1 MKKIIIEELKKYK
14 YLLIIQIILVAIN
27 CFLLAYIPKT
37 IGLIIDDFFNFEEN
51 VDIIEKY
58 IILLLIVSIFF
69 IIIRLLYRVN
79 TRYVTVKFHNNLIK
93 RTYNLFLDTKMKE
106 IQNIKNGELM
116 SYFIKDTRE
125 IRENLYGFM
134 SLGLRI
140 FFSFFVAIYY
150 MIKDVNIT
158 LTFFTLIPV
167 FFSIIIIMR
176 ITKKLEQEF
185 KKSQKSFTQMSE
197 YIQESTDSI
206 RTTKAYSCEE
216 RQIEEFKKKGKQVQ
230 KNNNNVDLCTNLLDF
245 TITLCTGFCYTI
257 LITYGS
263 KLVLDGKITVGELVA
278 CQGYIDLFLRPIF
291 WIPRVI
297 SKNKRAKT
305 STQRLDKLLLLEKE
319 NNNFENQNG
328 ILEGNITIKDLTFSY
343 SKHSKPVLKNINLN
357 IEKGSTLG
365 IIGKI
370 GSGKTTLASLIIR
383 LYDIPN
389 QKILIDGQD
398 INEINLKSLRE
409 QICYITQESFIF
421 SDTIQE
427 NIQLF
432 EPKDILE
439 VEESTKKSIFY
450 DDLTQMEK
458 GIKTIVGERGV
469 DLSGG
474 QKQRVSISRAFLKKS
489 KILIL
494 DDVFSALDYK
504 TEANLLKNIKEETK
518 DKTCIIISNRISN
531 IRHSDNIIVIDEGR
545 IVEQGT
551 HKQLV
556 NKKGE
561 YYTFYKQQVKEKM
574 YHNKSK

>member
-58 IILLLIVSIFF
+58 IILLLIASIFF

-79 TRYVTVKFHNNLIK
+79 TRYVIVKFHNNLIK

-297 SKNKRAKT
+297 SKNKRAKI

-319 NNNFENQNG
+319 NNNFESQNG

-561 YYTFYKQQVKEKM
+561 YYTFYKQQVKEKI

>member
-51 VDIIEKY
+51 VDIIQKY

-79 TRYVTVKFHNNLIK
+79 TRYVIVKFHNNLIK

>member
-14 YLLIIQIILVAIN
+14 YLLIIQIVLVAIN

-51 VDIIEKY
+51 VDIIQKY

-79 TRYVTVKFHNNLIK
+79 TRYVIVKFHNNLIK

-297 SKNKRAKT
+297 SKNKRAKI

-319 NNNFENQNG
+319 NNNFESQNG

>member
-14 YLLIIQIILVAIN
+14 YLLIIQIVLVAIN

-58 IILLLIVSIFF
+58 IILLLIASIFF

-79 TRYVTVKFHNNLIK
+79 TRYVIVKFHNNLIK

-297 SKNKRAKT
+297 SKNKRAKI

-319 NNNFENQNG
+319 NNNFESQNG

>member
-58 IILLLIVSIFF
+58 IILLLIASIFF

-79 TRYVTVKFHNNLIK
+79 TRYVIVKFHNNLIK
-93 RTYNLFLDTKMKE
+93 RTYNLFLDTTMKE

-245 TITLCTGFCYTI
+245 TITLCTGFVI
-257 LITYGS
+257 L
-263 KLVLDGKITVGELVA
+263 
-278 CQGYIDLFLRPIF
+278 F
-291 WIPRVI
+291 
-297 SKNKRAKT
+297 
-305 STQRLDKLLLLEKE
+305 
-319 NNNFENQNG
+319 
-328 ILEGNITIKDLTFSY
+328 
-343 SKHSKPVLKNINLN
+343 
-357 IEKGSTLG
+357 
-365 IIGKI
+365 
-370 GSGKTTLASLIIR
+370 
-383 LYDIPN
+383 
-389 QKILIDGQD
+389 
-398 INEINLKSLRE
+398 
-409 QICYITQESFIF
+409 
-421 SDTIQE
+421 
-427 NIQLF
+427 
-432 EPKDILE
+432 
-439 VEESTKKSIFY
+439 
-450 DDLTQMEK
+450 
-458 GIKTIVGERGV
+458 
-469 DLSGG
+469 
-474 QKQRVSISRAFLKKS
+474 
-489 KILIL
+489 
-494 DDVFSALDYK
+494 
-504 TEANLLKNIKEETK
+504 
-518 DKTCIIISNRISN
+518 
-531 IRHSDNIIVIDEGR
+531 
-545 IVEQGT
+545 
-551 HKQLV
+551 
-556 NKKGE
+556 
-561 YYTFYKQQVKEKM
+561 
-574 YHNKSK
+574 

>member
-37 IGLIIDDFFNFEEN
+37 IGLIIDDFFYFEEN
-51 VDIIEKY
+51 VDIIQKY
-58 IILLLIVSIFF
+58 IILLLIASIFF

-79 TRYVTVKFHNNLIK
+79 TRYVIVKFHNNLIK

-176 ITKKLEQEF
+176 ITKKIEQEF

-297 SKNKRAKT
+297 SKNKRAKI

-319 NNNFENQNG
+319 NNNFESQNG

-370 GSGKTTLASLIIR
+370 GNGKTTLASLIIR

-450 DDLTQMEK
+450 DELTQMEK

>member
-14 YLLIIQIILVAIN
+14 YLLIIQIVLVAIN

-51 VDIIEKY
+51 VDIIQKY
-58 IILLLIVSIFF
+58 IILLLIASIFF

-79 TRYVTVKFHNNLIK
+79 TRYVIVKFHNNLIK

-297 SKNKRAKT
+297 SKNKRAKI

-319 NNNFENQNG
+319 NNNFESQNG

>member
-51 VDIIEKY
+51 VDIIQKY

-176 ITKKLEQEF
+176 ITKKIEQEF

-297 SKNKRAKT
+297 SKNKRAKI
-305 STQRLDKLLLLEKE
+305 SIQRLDKLLLLEKE
-319 NNNFENQNG
+319 NNNFESQNG

-432 EPKDILE
+432 EPKDILK

-561 YYTFYKQQVKEKM
+561 YYTFYKQQVKEKI

>member
-58 IILLLIVSIFF
+58 IILLLIASIFF

-79 TRYVTVKFHNNLIK
+79 TRYVIVKFHNNLIK
-93 RTYNLFLDTKMKE
+93 RTYSLFLDTKMKE

-297 SKNKRAKT
+297 SKNKRAKI

-319 NNNFENQNG
+319 NNNFESQNG

>member
-14 YLLIIQIILVAIN
+14 YLLIIQIVLVAIN

-58 IILLLIVSIFF
+58 IILLLIASIFF

-79 TRYVTVKFHNNLIK
+79 TRYVIVKFHNNLIK

-297 SKNKRAKT
+297 SKNKRAKI